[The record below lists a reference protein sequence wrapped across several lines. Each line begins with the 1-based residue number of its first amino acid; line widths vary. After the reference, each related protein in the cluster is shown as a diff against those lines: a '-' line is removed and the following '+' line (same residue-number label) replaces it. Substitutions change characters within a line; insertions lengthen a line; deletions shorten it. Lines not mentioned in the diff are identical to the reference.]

1 MGVSMDDDNKE
12 VVGKEVKP
20 VCGLIMPISACDG
33 YLEQHWIDVKRIIC
47 EAMEPAYEVRM
58 VSDADDAG
66 IIQKRIVQNLY
77 DNEVVICD
85 VSSKN
90 PNVMFELGLRLAFD
104 KPTVVI
110 KDDQT
115 KYSFDT
121 SPIEHMGYPRDLR
134 YGLIVQFKE
143 KLRAKVDGTYVAYK
157 KNPAEYS
164 TFLKSFGEYRVPKI
178 DQKVVSSETFLAGA
192 IEDLSSQMRSLRRDF
207 RRRPLGG
214 DGVGNFDSFDSMP
227 RSVRKVHAAKVVRE
241 AIDEYLSLLGV
252 SPERKYLIEEE
263 KSEAISYLESLE
275 RVRQACGSPEVLR
288 SLVDDIVLPF

>member
-1 MGVSMDDDNKE
+1 MATKDKDEEIVASRKAPR
-12 VVGKEVKP
+12 P

-33 YLEQHWIDVKRIIC
+33 YLEQHWIDVKRIIS
-47 EAMEPAYEVRM
+47 EAIEPAFEVRI

-77 DNEVVICD
+77 DNEVVVCD

-104 KPTVVI
+104 KPTIVI

-121 SPIEHMGYPRDLR
+121 SPIEHVGYPRDLR
-134 YGLIVQFKE
+134 YGSIVQFKE
-143 KLRAKVDGTYVAYK
+143 KLRSKVDGTFEAFK

-178 DQKVVSSETFLAGA
+178 DQKVVSSETFLAGV
-192 IEDLSSQMRSLRRDF
+192 IDDLSSQMRSLRREV
-207 RRRPLGG
+207 RMHSSGSPRVSNPS
-214 DGVGNFDSFDSMP
+214 NF
-227 RSVRKVHAAKVVRE
+227 RSVSSSGKRLNAARVVRG
-241 AIDEYLSLLGV
+241 AIEEYLTMKGV
-252 SPERKYLIEEE
+252 SPDRTYLIEEE
-263 KSEAISYLESLE
+263 RADAIAYLESIDA
-275 RVRQACGSPEVLR
+275 VREACGSPEILSEIIDSRV
-288 SLVDDIVLPF
+288 IPF